1 VRNSTIHKVYNNG
14 FQLLFTLHIINF
26 QHVLEL
32 MAQLMSIARESLALV
47 QMVLWTV
54 QLHLDVFYVKLHQF
68 LNTQVIQN
76 LEDHIK
82 LLVILPTLI
91 KFQCQH
97 HIQDKTPTI
106 SLKQP
111 QHQTEN
117 QKKFQFLILQ
127 LQKLIQHSTDK
138 EIIKN

>member
-1 VRNSTIHKVYNNG
+1 
-14 FQLLFTLHIINF
+14 
-26 QHVLEL
+26 